1 MKSIDCAD
9 EMSKVPFIR
18 PHLSLLMLLVVYALS
33 LQFGRAQSIP
43 EVTLFPVEH
52 PDVNVTLLWM
62 DEDGLLADVKRG
74 DWTGS
79 EIPALDGVTYYG
91 WYQLD
96 SIVVSSSAAT
106 SEESTSIW
114 GMVGFFLG
122 MLGGGAL
129 GYSVNSENGYTIVL
143 GAVLGAALLGFIG
156 ADLSRSS
163 ELDGTYYPTRKATHE
178 TLRRICCFPDELP
191 GALRKKLPPSET
203 Q

>member
-1 MKSIDCAD
+1 
-9 EMSKVPFIR
+9 MSKVPFIR
-18 PHLSLLMLLVVYALS
+18 PHLSLLMLLVVFALS
-33 LQFGRAQSIP
+33 LQFGHAQCGP
-43 EVTLFPVEH
+43 DVTLFPVQH

-62 DEDGLLADVKRG
+62 DENGLLVDVNSG

-79 EIPALDGVTYYG
+79 ELPPLDGVTYYG

-96 SIVVSSSAAT
+96 SIIVSSSAST

-143 GAVLGAALLGFIG
+143 GALLGAAFLGFIG
-156 ADLSRSS
+156 ADLSQPS
-163 ELDGTYYPTRKATHE
+163 ELDGMYDPTQKSTRE
-178 TLRRICCFPDELP
+178 TLRRLCCFPDELP
-191 GALRKKLPPSET
+191 DALRNMLPPSEQT
-203 Q
+203 SSR